1 MTVVKILPLDRPHGE
16 GEELHLLSGCAIDHD
31 GPANVTK
38 YFTPTIEEL
47 PSTAGA
53 ATGVSHVIS
62 QPNASGSGSAVA
74 GGRRT
79 ASFRGRLMR
88 GAKVASSE
96 EGYKFYVLEKEPDR
110 EEEGDAADDADVGA
124 SNGTTG
130 GDWRIVGSAEHINY
144 WKHHVPVDPATD
156 AVYRAM
162 GWLRTAKALHSD
174 DD

>member
-1 MTVVKILPLDRPHGE
+1 MTVVKILPLDRPQGE
-16 GEELHLLSGCAIDHD
+16 GGELHLLSGCAIDHD
-31 GPANVTK
+31 GPANVAK
-38 YFTPTIEEL
+38 YFTSTIEEL

-53 ATGVSHVIS
+53 ATGVSQH
-62 QPNASGSGSAVA
+62 NASGSGSAVA

-79 ASFRGRLMR
+79 ASFRGRLMQ

-96 EGYKFYVLEKEPDR
+96 EGYTFYVLEKEPDR
-110 EEEGDAADDADVGA
+110 EEEGDAADDADGGA
-124 SNGTTG
+124 GDGTMG

-162 GWLRTAKALHSD
+162 GWLRTAKVLHSD